1 MTLWPAVHAEQSVL
15 ADDLE
20 QLDQEQWG
28 HQSLCGRWTVEDVV
42 AHLTAAASTGRL
54 RWLSSVAGARF
65 DSSLHN
71 QRRMAEHQG
80 DRPGETLQR
89 FRRIVN
95 STTAPSGHV
104 PAWLGEVVVHAQD
117 IRRPLGIERAPA
129 IDAVTEVAD
138 FFCPSRFHR
147 EKSQSYRG
155 SPA

>member
-1 MTLWPAVHAEQSVL
+1 VTLWPAVHAEQSVL

-71 QRRMAEHQG
+71 QRRMAEHRG

-117 IRRPLGIERAPA
+117 IRHPTSAR
-129 IDAVTEVAD
+129 D
-138 FFCPSRFHR
+138 
-147 EKSQSYRG
+147 
-155 SPA
+155 